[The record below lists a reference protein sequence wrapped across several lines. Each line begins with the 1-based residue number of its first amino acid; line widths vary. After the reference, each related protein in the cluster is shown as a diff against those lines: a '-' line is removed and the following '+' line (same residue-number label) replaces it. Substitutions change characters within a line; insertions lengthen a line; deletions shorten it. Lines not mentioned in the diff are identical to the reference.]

1 MFNSQIEQIEE
12 SDLIFL
18 VGVNPRTE
26 APVLNSRIL
35 KATNKSKTQVV
46 SLGSSA
52 DLTYSYDHLGSN
64 PSVLEEILSG
74 SHPICERFTNAKL
87 PMMIVGRDALTRS
100 DSEAIVQKVK
110 EISNKFGFVDSEK
123 GWNGFN
129 LLHRSQG
136 EINAMELGIQF
147 KPT

>member
-35 KATNKSKTQVV
+35 KATNKSKAQVV
-46 SLGSSA
+46 SLGSST
-52 DLTYSYDHLGSN
+52 DLTYPYDHLGSN

-87 PMMIVGRDALTRS
+87 PLMIVGRDALTRP
-100 DSEAIVQKVK
+100 DSEGIVQKAK
-110 EISNKFGFVDSEK
+110 
-123 GWNGFN
+123 
-129 LLHRSQG
+129 
-136 EINAMELGIQF
+136 
-147 KPT
+147 